1 MNTLSPDGEK
11 ALVTAIENSIRLTHD
26 GLSPN
31 DAITKVAQDNQFG
44 PELIRR
50 MAETFN
56 KTLSVHKFK
65 TAGVD
70 DDRAQVFDL
79 ADAGVI
85 IQNIYEPS
93 EKIAS
98 AFSLPA
104 GDFSADVLSA
114 PVMEKTA
121 RAVDPGTVERLTAQ
135 AHIEQG
141 HIRKGIRDQ
150 LRLESR
156 KYKLAFD
163 TSLDDLCE
171 HCAPLSPRA
180 FQKTAQFIVNGY
192 PATGPNLLAIVVSR
206 TTHELGDMEKTAN
219 AVVFPRLEPYLTV
232 SRIYDAAEKMAAS
245 ELAQQAFDKEGEGFF
260 SSLAANTLA
269 NLSDAPLSKSIGTAG
284 SDGLKKKYKTIE
296 DDLSPEHF
304 NLMKSHDVK
313 RTFTLLAL
321 YDDELK
327 QYEFPELIRAYND
340 AVQINPYA
348 YRNPTIL
355 KNLMIKNLQSVGVKD
370 PYEIKT
376 ELDIA
381 KIQGE
386 RERQHREDI
395 DKDKERRA
403 LLEAKAVME
412 AQSTLPEWDVKGE
425 SWKGTKGVA
434 GAYLASQKKV
444 RETIENIKAR
454 GMDAKTKE
462 LMETILKHAPK
473 DGLQGIG
480 QAGVRAAAEDYL
492 RNGVDGMGD
501 INRGVLAKLQFLPG
515 LLKDEDDDTSST
527 TSPRRVR
534 TGTPSVRGTPPGRG
548 GGQAA
553 SDAFDEHFSIPP
565 TDVSGSEA
573 AQADTDSADWLTQK

>member
-11 ALVTAIENSIRLTHD
+11 ALVTAIEQSIRLTHD

-98 AFSLPA
+98 AFSLPV
-104 GDFSADVLSA
+104 GDFSEDVLSA

-141 HIRKGIRDQ
+141 HIRKGIQDQ

-156 KYKLAFD
+156 KHKLAFD
-163 TSLDDLCE
+163 TGLDDLCE

-192 PATGPNLLAIVVSR
+192 PTTGPSLLAIVASR
-206 TTHELGDMEKTAN
+206 TTHDLGDMEKTAN

-245 ELAQQAFDKEGEGFF
+245 EIAQHAFDKEGDGFF
-260 SSLAANTLA
+260 SSLASNTLA
-269 NLSDAPLSKSIGTAG
+269 NLAPGGPTLIPNV
-284 SDGLKKKYKTIE
+284 KKKPESIE
-296 DDLSPEHF
+296 DELSPEYY
-304 NLMKSHDVK
+304 NRMKSQDVK
-313 RTFTLLAL
+313 RTFTLLSL

-327 QYEFPELIRAYND
+327 QYEFPELVRAYNNV
-340 AVQINPYA
+340 VQINPDA
-348 YRNPTIL
+348 YKSPPIL
-355 KNLMIKNLQSVGVKD
+355 RNLMIKNLQSVGVKD

-376 ELDIA
+376 ELEVA
-381 KIQGE
+381 KLM
-386 RERQHREDI
+386 REPITKREEDI
-395 DKDKERRA
+395 KKDKERKA
-403 LLEAKAVME
+403 LLDADPVVVGGASLIGGGKGGENWKAVKQVLDNRVKDIQEYEKDRKDNSLSSRVKERME
-412 AQSTLPEWDVKGE
+412 EMLKYAPSE
-425 SWKGTKGVA
+425 SIRDA
-434 GAYLASQKKV
+434 GGPPA
-444 RETIENIKAR
+444 I
-454 GMDAKTKE
+454 
-462 LMETILKHAPK
+462 
-473 DGLQGIG
+473 
-480 QAGVRAAAEDYL
+480 RAAAEDVERKGL
-492 RNGVDGMGD
+492 KGISEDS
-501 INRGVLAKLQFLPG
+501 KLTLEGIGYIKP
-515 LLKDEDDDTSST
+515 
-527 TSPRRVR
+527 
-534 TGTPSVRGTPPGRG
+534 
-548 GGQAA
+548 
-553 SDAFDEHFSIPP
+553 
-565 TDVSGSEA
+565 
-573 AQADTDSADWLTQK
+573 

>member
-11 ALVTAIENSIRLTHD
+11 ALVTAIEQSIRLTHD

-79 ADAGVI
+79 ADAGAI

-98 AFSLPA
+98 AFSLPV
-104 GDFSADVLSA
+104 GDFSEDVLST

-141 HIRKGIRDQ
+141 HIRKGIQDQ

-163 TSLDDLCE
+163 NGLDDLCE

-192 PATGPNLLAIVVSR
+192 PTTGPNLLAIVVSR
-206 TTHELGDMEKTAN
+206 TTHEIGDMEKTAN

-232 SRIYDAAEKMAAS
+232 SRIYAAAEKMAAA
-245 ELAQQAFDKEGEGFF
+245 EIAQRAFNKEGEGFV
-260 SSLAANTLA
+260 SSLAANALA
-269 NLSDAPLSKSIGTAG
+269 NLVPVSEAVADLPGTA
-284 SDGLKKKYKTIE
+284 GLKKKPTDLE
-296 DDLSPEHF
+296 EGLSPEYF
-304 NLMKSHDVK
+304 NRMKSHDVK
-313 RTFTLLAL
+313 RTFTMLAL

-327 QYEFPELIRAYND
+327 QYEFPELIKAYNE
-340 AVQINPYA
+340 AVQINPDA
-348 YRNPTIL
+348 YKSPPVVR
-355 KNLMIKNLQSVGVKD
+355 NLMIKNLQSVGVKD
-370 PYEIKT
+370 PYEIKA

-381 KIQGE
+381 KLMKE
-386 RERQHREDI
+386 PYTKREDDIKI
-395 DKDKERRA
+395 DKVRKALLGAPESGIDIQDSGSNWEGVKGFYNTISTYAHKSEKEKKELQKEKDKELKELAKTQSMDSRVTALTDQILKYAPKGSLNQAGGQVKLRA
-403 LLEAKAVME
+403 AVM
-412 AQSTLPEWDVKGE
+412 D
-425 SWKGTKGVA
+425 
-434 GAYLASQKKV
+434 YLASQD
-444 RETIENIKAR
+444 
-454 GMDAKTKE
+454 DAS
-462 LMETILKHAPK
+462 
-473 DGLQGIG
+473 
-480 QAGVRAAAEDYL
+480 
-492 RNGVDGMGD
+492 
-501 INRGVLAKLQFLPG
+501 KLP
-515 LLKDEDDDTSST
+515 
-527 TSPRRVR
+527 
-534 TGTPSVRGTPPGRG
+534 TGTGS
-548 GGQAA
+548 A
-553 SDAFDEHFSIPP
+553 
-565 TDVSGSEA
+565 TDV
-573 AQADTDSADWLTQK
+573 LTQMGYL

>member
-11 ALVTAIENSIRLTHD
+11 ALVTAIEQSIRLTHD

-79 ADAGVI
+79 ADAGAI

-98 AFSLPA
+98 AFSLPV
-104 GDFSADVLSA
+104 GDFSEDVLSA

-141 HIRKGIRDQ
+141 HIRKGIQDQ

-163 TSLDDLCE
+163 TGLDDLCE

-192 PATGPNLLAIVVSR
+192 PTTGPNLLAIVVSR
-206 TTHELGDMEKTAN
+206 TTHELGDIEKTAN

-232 SRIYDAAEKMAAS
+232 SRIYAAAEKMAAS
-245 ELAQQAFDKEGEGFF
+245 ELAQQTFDKEGEGFI

-269 NLSDAPLSKSIGTAG
+269 NLTPMSKAIGEAG
-284 SDGLKKKYKTIE
+284 VKKKYKSVE
-296 DDLSPEHF
+296 EELSPEYF
-304 NLMKSHDVK
+304 NRMKSHDVK
-313 RTFTLLAL
+313 RTFTMLAL
-321 YDDELK
+321 YDDELQ
-327 QYEFPELIRAYND
+327 QYEFPDLIRAYND
-340 AVQINPYA
+340 AVQINPDA
-348 YRNPTIL
+348 YRNPSIL
-355 KNLMIKNLQSVGVKD
+355 RNLMITNLSSAGVKD
-370 PYEIKT
+370 RFEIKT

-381 KIQGE
+381 QQME
-386 RERQHREDI
+386 DRTRRRQEDI
-395 DKDKERRA
+395 DKDKERKA
-403 LLEAKAVME
+403 LLEVEPEVKWRPLGGTSSGKTTKFIDDTGKKIQETAAGIKE
-412 AQSTLPEWDVKGE
+412 RTLD
-425 SWKGTKGVA
+425 SRAT
-434 GAYLASQKKV
+434 
-444 RETIENIKAR
+444 
-454 GMDAKTKE
+454 E
-462 LMETILKHAPK
+462 LYDQIAKHARP
-473 DGLQGIG
+473 GRIAMFG
-480 QAGVRAAAEDYL
+480 QVAVKAAAKDYL
-492 RNGVDGMGD
+492 VNGAAGLTPDNRN
-501 INRGVLAKLQFLPG
+501 ILQ
-515 LLKDEDDDTSST
+515 
-527 TSPRRVR
+527 V
-534 TGTPSVRGTPPGRG
+534 TGYLS
-548 GGQAA
+548 
-553 SDAFDEHFSIPP
+553 
-565 TDVSGSEA
+565 
-573 AQADTDSADWLTQK
+573 